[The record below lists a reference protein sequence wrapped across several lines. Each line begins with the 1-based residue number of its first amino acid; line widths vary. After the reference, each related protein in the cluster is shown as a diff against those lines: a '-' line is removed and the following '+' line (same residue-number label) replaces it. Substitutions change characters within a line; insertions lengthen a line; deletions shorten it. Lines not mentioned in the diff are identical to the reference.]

1 MRNIRVRS
9 FALLLMPQ
17 SVRSSQHA
25 TFAYIAPFLAFVG
38 IMALEHLIPLPPQ
51 WLYMV
56 RFCIVAALIGAVS
69 WPYLSFRPT
78 APLASIAIG
87 VAVFVIWVAPDA
99 LFGYRHHWLF
109 ENALTGAATSS
120 LAPHLKSNIPFI
132 LLRATFS
139 ALLVPIL
146 EELFWRGW
154 MMRWLIDPDFLKVP
168 LGKYV
173 PSAFWIVAL
182 LFASEHGPYWEVGLA
197 AGIVYN
203 WWIVRTRNL
212 ADCILAHAVTNA
224 VLSAYVLATGQW
236 QYWL

>member
-1 MRNIRVRS
+1 MLE
-9 FALLLMPQ
+9 ALD
-17 SVRSSQHA
+17 SRTRA
-25 TFAYIAPFLAFVG
+25 TVAYTAPFLAFVG
-38 IMALEHLIPLPPQ
+38 MLAVEKMIPLPAE
-51 WLYMV
+51 WLYLV
-56 RFCIVAALIGAVS
+56 RFLLVTAIIAAVS
-69 WPYLSFRPT
+69 WKYLSFRPSF
-78 APLASIAIG
+78 PLASLGIG

-109 ENALTGAATSS
+109 ENSITGVAATS
-120 LAPHLKSNIPFI
+120 LPPALKGNLGFI
-132 LLRATFS
+132 VLRSVSS
-139 ALLVPIL
+139 AMLVPIL

-154 MMRWLIDPDFLKVP
+154 MMRWLIDTNFLKVP

-173 PSAFWIVAL
+173 PYAFWMVAI

-212 ADCILAHAVTNA
+212 ADCILAHGVTNA
-224 VLSAYVLATGQW
+224 VLSGYVLVTGQW